1 MMKLFIAFS
10 LTIAAIII
18 YLPLTTVAFQNV
30 AVRIRNVQDRPQT
43 LASSSITHQRCHHHT
58 DVPFANSHTII
69 SRLYATD
76 GKDDNENGEDEES
89 PVENPYADPNYP
101 DLEFVNYDDLNY
113 EVDQGFGDSE
123 VFDNDDDKT
132 LAEIEAMREE
142 RRRRN
147 DEYQFETYHATVL
160 RGGERTLGEWTVFQT
175 DTFMGS
181 DVVKGRNPEAAHVP
195 RLLKWDKILKVVSR
209 GSKIILDADAEWRV
223 DGERI
228 VHEER
233 LASIDDFPTLMMA
246 DEEDEEAMDG
256 LKWEREDI
264 EHVENT
270 FWPSEMTS
278 LDFRGEGGNMCVG
291 KAYTI
296 CDATPLRE
304 EDNGNDVH
312 EGPFSE
318 MRTEVGLQQYGMRF
332 RVKLDYAILDEE
344 EGTTSTIVPPL
355 HLRTLT
361 VCRETL
367 DGYWP
372 NPNDNEKVEEG
383 ENASKENKS
392 EVRRRN
398 QEDITKA
405 LFGEPIGALGGLYDP
420 PPVGT
425 EERALEN
432 YMLLDFE
439 GGATVLLPHRLDQH
453 DDDDTDKDEDGFGW
467 VTSLDWTPGKIRYQ
481 VDRKVLGGKKLK
493 GLKTLELS
501 EVQGEDADRWRPRDG
516 GANMR
521 Q

>member
-1 MMKLFIAFS
+1 
-10 LTIAAIII
+10 
-18 YLPLTTVAFQNV
+18 
-30 AVRIRNVQDRPQT
+30 
-43 LASSSITHQRCHHHT
+43 
-58 DVPFANSHTII
+58 
-69 SRLYATD
+69 
-76 GKDDNENGEDEES
+76 
-89 PVENPYADPNYP
+89 
-101 DLEFVNYDDLNY
+101 
-113 EVDQGFGDSE
+113 
-123 VFDNDDDKT
+123 
-132 LAEIEAMREE
+132 
-142 RRRRN
+142 
-147 DEYQFETYHATVL
+147 
-160 RGGERTLGEWTVFQT
+160 
-175 DTFMGS
+175 
-181 DVVKGRNPEAAHVP
+181 
-195 RLLKWDKILKVVSR
+195 
-209 GSKIILDADAEWRV
+209 
-223 DGERI
+223 
-228 VHEER
+228 
-233 LASIDDFPTLMMA
+233 
-246 DEEDEEAMDG
+246 MDG

-453 DDDDTDKDEDGFGW
+453 DDDDTDEDGFGW
-467 VTSLDWTPGKIRYQ
+467 VTSLDWTPGRIRYQ
-481 VDRKVLGGKKLK
+481 VVSTSKCMFVVVCLLIWCM
-493 GLKTLELS
+493 S
-501 EVQGEDADRWRPRDG
+501 CVMCA
-516 GANMR
+516 
-521 Q
+521 